1 MPFYPEA
8 GSVWIVMNICR
19 NIRRKLSKYQDGE
32 LSAAQ
37 KNTIEAHLRSCKGCS
52 RYLEDL
58 AHVVQLFEVL
68 PQIKP
73 ASMFS
78 GQIIDRATRAEEPFW
93 VRTLGGGFRLFPAPA
108 AMAMLAIVG
117 LLAGAALGNL
127 LTEDR
132 LYPSRS
138 FSANYSSQSATLV
151 SLSVFDAVPPG
162 SLADGYFKMAS
173 RNPEHNHEM

>member
-1 MPFYPEA
+1 MLLYPEA
-8 GSVWIVMNICR
+8 GSAWIVMKTCKSIKK
-19 NIRRKLSKYQDGE
+19 KLSTYQDGE

-37 KNTIEAHLRSCKGCS
+37 KNDIEAHLRRCNGCR

-58 AHVVQLFEVL
+58 AHVYQLFEVL

-73 ASMFS
+73 ASVFS
-78 GQIIDRATRAEEPFW
+78 GQIVDRAARAEEPFW
-93 VRTLGGGFRLFPAPA
+93 VRMLGGAFRLFPAPA

-127 LTEDR
+127 LSEDS
-132 LYPSRS
+132 LDSSRS
-138 FSANYSSQSATLV
+138 FSVNYSRQSTTLV

-173 RNPEHNHEM
+173 HNPEHNHEM